1 MNNVGAFC
9 SLHFGEAEKKSLFF
23 HRNLRICLNCNR
35 PKVKTKKI
43 LNYFSSNH
51 LQMICTCQNEVH
63 HAGGGLRAG
72 VVHGD
77 VEGQG
82 IGHGM
87 GNRQFVTIAQFNAFG
102 NIVDLN
108 FNNVY
113 NRLNLLDANMLNISN
128 NLNNLTLQV
137 NNLTNN
143 IDNLTN
149 NINNLTNKVDNLT
162 NNVKVLKD
170 KVDDLTDTVHDLND
184 TVGELK
190 DELAFKTRRIK

>member
-1 MNNVGAFC
+1 MNNVGDFC
-9 SLHFGEAEKKSLFF
+9 RSHFGEAEKKSLFF

-102 NIVDLN
+102 NIVNLN

-128 NLNNLTLQV
+128 NLNNLTL
-137 NNLTNN
+137 
-143 IDNLTN
+143 
-149 NINNLTNKVDNLT
+149 
-162 NNVKVLKD
+162 
-170 KVDDLTDTVHDLND
+170 
-184 TVGELK
+184 
-190 DELAFKTRRIK
+190 